1 MKIEGKIPTQG
12 PEGRRFQASKS
23 APVAGGKSFGAEL
36 KKAVASGTGPAQP
49 ALAKTLPASDPVIA
63 EEASSAESAA
73 KPETKASKG
82 KSAEESASFDEHM
95 ELVKLRLKS
104 GYYTSK
110 TVDDALSDR
119 LTGYF
124 DELA

>member
-1 MKIEGKIPTQG
+1 MKIEGKIPTEG

-23 APVAGGKSFGAEL
+23 APLSGGKSFGAEL
-36 KKAVASGTGPAQP
+36 KKAAAFGKAPAEPAPVNTQTAAETPVPEDPPGIESVAH
-49 ALAKTLPASDPVIA
+49 LK
-63 EEASSAESAA
+63 
-73 KPETKASKG
+73 TKASKG
-82 KSAEESASFDEHM
+82 KTAEESATFENHM
-95 ELVKLRLKS
+95 ELVKLRLQS

>member
-1 MKIEGKIPTQG
+1 MKIEGKIPTEG

-23 APVAGGKSFGAEL
+23 APLSGGKSFGAEL
-36 KKAVASGTGPAQP
+36 MKAAASGKGPAQP
-49 ALAKTLPASDPVIA
+49 APANTPTAAETLVPEDPPVI
-63 EEASSAESAA
+63 ESVAHPRTKAA
-73 KPETKASKG
+73 KG
-82 KSAEESASFDEHM
+82 KTAEESASFENHM
-95 ELVKLRLKS
+95 ELVKLRLQS